1 MNVTRRIVLT
11 RHGQVHPRCAG
22 GAAGAGWVAGALRPQ
37 VELDFLCIDTA
48 EFTALLAQHLPPS
61 G

>member
-11 RHGQVHPRCAG
+11 RHGQVHARCAG
-22 GAAGAGWVAGALRPQ
+22 GAAGSGSVAGAPRPQ
-37 VELDFLCIDTA
+37 VELDFLRTGTA

>member
-1 MNVTRRIVLT
+1 MSVTRRIDLT
-11 RHGQVHPRCAG
+11 RHRQVHARCAG
-22 GAAGAGWVAGALRPQ
+22 GAAGAVAGALRPQ
-37 VELDFLCIDTA
+37 VELDFLRTDTA